1 MGAQWFQMLF
11 LFLLKWLL
19 FFYSSNMVYYIDWL
33 SDVKLILHLV
43 ISLLT
48 VLFFIIKGCW
58 ILTSALST
66 PTEMIMHFFLLDCIN
81 MTVVDLK
88 KSYIHKKNPMCWNPF
103 IRHSKLHFSL
113 HMLTVCMA
121 YASLLFHLS
130 CVFVF

>member
-1 MGAQWFQMLF
+1 MGAQWCQMLF
-11 LFLLKWLL
+11 LFLLKWSL

-81 MTVVDLK
+81 MTVVDLN
-88 KSYIHKKNPMCWNPF
+88 KSYIHKKNLMCWNPF

-121 YASLLFHLS
+121 YASFLFHLS